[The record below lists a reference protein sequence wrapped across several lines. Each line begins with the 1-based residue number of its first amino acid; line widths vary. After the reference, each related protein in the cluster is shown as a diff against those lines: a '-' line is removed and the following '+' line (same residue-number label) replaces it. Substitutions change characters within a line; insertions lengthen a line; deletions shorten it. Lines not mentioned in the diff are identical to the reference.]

1 MITFIIL
8 SLLVVCS
15 LIAIFLLN
23 WGFQLVVFCLG
34 ILLMVLLI
42 SDLFEENIN

>member
-8 SLLVVCS
+8 SLLVVGS
-15 LIAIFLLN
+15 LISIFIIN
-23 WGFQLVVFCLG
+23 WGFPLVVFCLG

-42 SDLFEENIN
+42 SDFFEENIK